1 MFWYVLG
8 NGQCDSFEELLYK
21 AVKNNFKGLNI

>member
-1 MFWYVLG
+1 MYWYVLE
-8 NGQCDSFEELLYK
+8 NGLYDSFEELLYK

>member
-1 MFWYVLG
+1 MYWYVLE
-8 NGQCDSFEELLYK
+8 NGLYDGFEELLYK